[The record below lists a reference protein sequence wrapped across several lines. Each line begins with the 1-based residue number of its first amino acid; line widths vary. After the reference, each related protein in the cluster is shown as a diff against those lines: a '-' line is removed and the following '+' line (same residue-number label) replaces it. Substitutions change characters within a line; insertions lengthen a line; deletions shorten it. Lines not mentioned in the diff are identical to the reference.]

1 MIDATQGTKRE
12 AKNEITKG
20 KICVLG
26 GVNQKCLKKKKKKE
40 LKENKMVVFS
50 VCKNFKNGWV
60 KKGKTV
66 KEVDFYQ

>member
-50 VCKNFKNGWV
+50 VCKNFKNG
-60 KKGKTV
+60 
-66 KEVDFYQ
+66 

>member
-26 GVNQKCLKKKKKKE
+26 GVNQKCLKKKEKNKKKREE

-50 VCKNFKNGWV
+50 VCKSFKNG
-60 KKGKTV
+60 
-66 KEVDFYQ
+66 

>member
-26 GVNQKCLKKKKKKE
+26 GVNQKCLKKKKKKKKKKRKE

-50 VCKNFKNGWV
+50 VCKNFKNG
-60 KKGKTV
+60 
-66 KEVDFYQ
+66 

>member
-1 MIDATQGTKRE
+1 M
-12 AKNEITKG
+12 
-20 KICVLG
+20 G
-26 GVNQKCLKKKKKKE
+26 GVNQKCLKKKKKKEKKREE

-66 KEVDFYQ
+66 KEVAFYQ